1 MATTFTVGTGD
12 YIRPHRN
19 VTFKEFPVAV
29 SQTVLVGSV
38 LKKAGAGLE
47 NRVILNTDTVAAGA
61 IVGVAM
67 EAITTTGTHNAKT
80 DKVLVALAKPGTKF
94 AARTVADDAVDFTDI
109 GVNVS
114 LEIDATNGITVVET
128 DDVTNETVKVLGY
141 LDPVTH
147 NPQATEGDTSA
158 LVVFRFIPGASIW
171 GPGIVLA

>member
-1 MATTFTVGTGD
+1 MATFSVGSGD

-80 DKVLVALAKPGTKF
+80 DKVLVALATANAEFIG
-94 AARTVADDAVDFTDI
+94 RTVSDDAVDFTDI

-114 LEIDATNGITVVET
+114 LEIDGTNSITVVET
-128 DDVTNETVKVLGY
+128 DDVTNETVRVLEY
-141 LDPVTH
+141 LDPVTR
-147 NPQATEGDTSA
+147 NRQATEGDVSA
-158 LVVFRFIPGASIW
+158 LCVFKFIPGATVW
-171 GPGIVLA
+171 GEGIVLA